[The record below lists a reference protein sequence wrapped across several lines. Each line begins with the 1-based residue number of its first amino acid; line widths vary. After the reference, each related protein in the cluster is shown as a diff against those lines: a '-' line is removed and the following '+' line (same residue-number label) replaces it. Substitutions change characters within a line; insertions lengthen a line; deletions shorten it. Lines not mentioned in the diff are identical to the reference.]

1 MFAVTFNISIYRVDI
16 QRFMTYLQEM
26 RMTAKPKNLR
36 YSNENSVPEKSHN
49 HIAFSVLECLES
61 NI

>member
-36 YSNENSVPEKSHN
+36 NSNTLSASEKTHN
-49 HIAFSVLECLES
+49 HIVFSVLVCLEQ

>member
-1 MFAVTFNISIYRVDI
+1 
-16 QRFMTYLQEM
+16 
-26 RMTAKPKNLR
+26 MTAKPKNLR
-36 YSNENSVPEKSHN
+36 YSNDNSVPEKSHN